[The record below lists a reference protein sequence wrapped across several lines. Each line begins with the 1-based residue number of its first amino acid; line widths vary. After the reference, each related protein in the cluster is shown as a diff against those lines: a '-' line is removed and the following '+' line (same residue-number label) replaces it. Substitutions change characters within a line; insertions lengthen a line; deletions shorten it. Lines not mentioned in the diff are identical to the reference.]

1 MSEIKLS
8 GTTVIDNTSGT
19 VTVDANQLQIGN
31 TTVIDNNKKLTN
43 VDIVPNSSFMFR
55 NKIINGGMQIA
66 QRGNS
71 TSVSA
76 TSYRACD
83 RYHFV
88 ITNGGTWSISQSTD
102 SPPGFGSSYK
112 LECTAA
118 KSSLDS
124 DSRLLIIH
132 KIEGQNLQDLKKGT
146 AGAESVTLSFY
157 VKTSLAGT
165 YQVNLEDNDNIRIIG
180 NTYTIAS
187 SEVNTWQYKTFTF
200 AGDTTGVLDNDNMD
214 SLALHFVLVAGTD
227 NSTGS
232 LPTAWE
238 AKSNTDRGAGL
249 TVNLAATI
257 GNTWQIAG
265 VQLEIG
271 TVATPFEHR
280 QIGMELSLCQ
290 RYAHFIRPLA
300 AYGAIGVGRAFS
312 STQGSA
318 NVYLPVP
325 MRGSIAI
332 HYSNLTHFDL
342 AGAGEGVSS
351 LHNDGSTLQTVKVG
365 WTRSSNV
372 TSNLYYQLEFE
383 DSNWQNAYLGFTSEL

>member
-187 SEVNTWQYKTFTF
+187 NEVNTWQYKTFTF

-214 SLALHFVLVAGTD
+214 SLSLHFVLVAGTD

-271 TVATPFEHR
+271 TAATPFEHR
-280 QIGMELSLCQ
+280 PIGMELSLCQ
-290 RYAHFIRPLA
+290 RYTTTIGNGYFAGN
-300 AYGAIGVGRAFS
+300 GA
-312 STQGSA
+312 GSA
-318 NVYLPVP
+318 AVVFGVPLCVPLRAAPSIEKIGGANINIHRSGNNTNTNATVTVNAWKENATMINLRTSHNSITDEAVY
-325 MRGSIAI
+325 
-332 HYSNLTHFDL
+332 
-342 AGAGEGVSS
+342 
-351 LHNDGSTLQTVKVG
+351 
-365 WTRSSNV
+365 
-372 TSNLYYQLEFE
+372 NLYINNTFL
-383 DSNWQNAYLGFTSEL
+383 LKSEL

>member
-1 MSEIKLS
+1 MTQAAELAGYAS
-8 GTTVIDNTSGT
+8 N
-19 VTVDANQLQIGN
+19 LQ
-31 TTVIDNNKKLTN
+31 
-43 VDIVPNSSFMFR
+43 MFR
-55 NKIINGGMQIA
+55 NKIINGGMQVN

-71 TSVSA
+71 TSVST

-102 SPPGFGSSYK
+102 APEGFGNSYK
-112 LECTAA
+112 LECTTARSGLA
-118 KSSLDS
+118 N

-180 NTYTIAS
+180 NTYTISS

-214 SLALHFVLVAGTD
+214 SLALHFVLVAGDD

-249 TVNLAATI
+249 TVNLAATV

-280 QIGMELSLCQ
+280 PIGMELNLCK
-290 RYAHFIRPLA
+290 RYYEKSSKSYR
-300 AYGAIGVGRAFS
+300 VDRATSQS
-312 STQGSA
+312 STYAVSFFYEVEKRAIPLVITTAQGGTTGQARA
-318 NVYLPVP
+318 NGVP
-325 MRGSIAI
+325 
-332 HYSNLTHFDL
+332 F
-342 AGAGEGVSS
+342 
-351 LHNDGSTLQTVKVG
+351 
-365 WTRSSNV
+365 NV
-372 TSNLYYQLEFE
+372 TQDTGAATTRFFSIYFNGVL
-383 DSNWQNAYLGFTSEL
+383 SVTSGNAVTTDCSWSADAEL

>member
-1 MSEIKLS
+1 
-8 GTTVIDNTSGT
+8 
-19 VTVDANQLQIGN
+19 
-31 TTVIDNNKKLTN
+31 
-43 VDIVPNSSFMFR
+43 
-55 NKIINGGMQIA
+55 
-66 QRGNS
+66 
-71 TSVSA
+71 
-76 TSYRACD
+76 
-83 RYHFV
+83 
-88 ITNGGTWSISQSTD
+88 
-102 SPPGFGSSYK
+102 
-112 LECTAA
+112 
-118 KSSLDS
+118 
-124 DSRLLIIH
+124 
-132 KIEGQNLQDLKKGT
+132 
-146 AGAESVTLSFY
+146 
-157 VKTSLAGT
+157 
-165 YQVNLEDNDNIRIIG
+165 
-180 NTYTIAS
+180 
-187 SEVNTWQYKTFTF
+187 
-200 AGDTTGVLDNDNMD
+200 MD

-300 AYGAIGVGRAFS
+300 AYGAIGVGRAWS
-312 STQGSA
+312 NTQGA
-318 NVYLPVP
+318 AHVYLPVP
-325 MRGSIAI
+325 MRGAIAI

-372 TSNLYYQLEFE
+372 TSNVYYQLEFE